1 MPLSILAKLI
11 FYIIRFFTHTFSY
24 ESEDGKTNDENV
36 SAMLPELP
44 SLSPELNHLG
54 KFRPRRLKVHA
65 TSRGK
70 VMLRLNENSSFSSGM
85 L

>member
-1 MPLSILAKLI
+1 MPLSILAELI

-24 ESEDGKTNDENV
+24 ESEDGKTDAENG

-44 SLSPELNHLG
+44 STSPELNHLG
-54 KFRPRRLKVHA
+54 KSRPKRLKAHA
-65 TSRGK
+65 TSKGR
-70 VMLRLNENSSFSSGM
+70 VVLRLNENSSFSSGM